1 MSQRFEQDDFKDD
14 MFKERR
20 RNPLVLFGAA
30 ATAGVLC
37 AGLLAFKQGNPGLS
51 QKMMRAR
58 VAFQAITV
66 GLMAGST
73 GLYALTSAQG
83 SQPK

>member
-1 MSQRFEQDDFKDD
+1 MSQKYGQDDSHDD
-14 MFKERR
+14 MFRERR
-20 RNPLVLFGAA
+20 RNPLVLVGAA

-37 AGLLAFKQGNPGLS
+37 AGLLAFKQGNPDLS

-73 GLYALTSAQG
+73 GLYALTQTQDG
-83 SQPK
+83 QHK